1 MNMNFHLS
9 LIILVFAS
17 FLISACNKGA
27 DHNEL
32 RAKSQAVGDI
42 IERSGTLIKD
52 EKDALKDAKNRLRSG
67 GGLMGKKPSNMLNIL
82 RGNDENVVGSMGL
95 PINAV
100 LWKSSLETISFMPLA
115 SADPFGG
122 VIITDWYVDE
132 SNTNERCKLNIF
144 IRGSELKAK
153 NIRVGS
159 FCQTLEQNGVWVD
172 RKINKKNNRDLEN
185 AILNKAKKIKLSQN

>member
-1 MNMNFHLS
+1 MNFHLS

-27 DHNEL
+27 DPNEL

-42 IERSGTLIKD
+42 IERSGTMLKD
-52 EKDALKDAKNRLRSG
+52 EKDALKDAKNRLRTG
-67 GGLMGKKPSNMLNIL
+67 GGLMGKKPSNMLNVL
-82 RGNDENVVGSMGL
+82 GGGENIVGSMGL
-95 PINAV
+95 PINAI

-122 VIITDWYVDE
+122 VIISDWYIGE
-132 SNTNERCKLNIF
+132 SNKNERCKLNIF
-144 IRGSELKAK
+144 IKGSELKAS

-159 FCQTLEQNGVWVD
+159 FCQTLEKNGVWLD
-172 RKINKKNNRDLEN
+172 KKINEKNNRDLEN

>member
-1 MNMNFHLS
+1 MNFHLS

-132 SNTNERCKLNIF
+132 SNTNERCK
-144 IRGSELKAK
+144 K
-153 NIRVGS
+153 
-159 FCQTLEQNGVWVD
+159 
-172 RKINKKNNRDLEN
+172 
-185 AILNKAKKIKLSQN
+185 